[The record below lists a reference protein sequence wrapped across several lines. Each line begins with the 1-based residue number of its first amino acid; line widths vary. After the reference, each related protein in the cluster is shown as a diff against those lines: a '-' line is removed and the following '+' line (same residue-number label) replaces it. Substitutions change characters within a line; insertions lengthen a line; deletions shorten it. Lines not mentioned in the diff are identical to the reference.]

1 LRVESAPT
9 DPIAVTR
16 ESQTVSAP
24 PTDILQTEADLR
36 TVYKRPSS
44 GAANKDI
51 GRIDKHCRWFI
62 GLSPF
67 VCIGTTGAQGLGDVS
82 PRGGEPGFV
91 HVLDEGRLALPD
103 RPGNNRLDSLGNI
116 AEWPAVGLLFF
127 IPGFEDMLRVNGL
140 ARLTIDPDLMARF
153 LADGKPPRSVMV
165 IEVKEAYLH
174 CPKAVRRAGLWD
186 PAAQVDRAAHPSPG
200 EILRDQLSL
209 QTQPESIDAALE
221 QDARENLY

>member
-1 LRVESAPT
+1 VNA
-9 DPIAVTR
+9 
-16 ESQTVSAP
+16 Q

-36 TVYKRPSS
+36 AVYKRPSS
-44 GAANKDI
+44 GAAGKDI

-67 VCIGTTGAQGLGDVS
+67 VCIGTTGAEGMGDVS

-103 RPGNNRLDSLGNI
+103 RPGNNRLDSLCNI
-116 AEWPAVGLLFF
+116 VERPGIGLLFF
-127 IPGFEDMLRVNGL
+127 IPGFEDMLRINGL
-140 ARLTIDPDLMARF
+140 AHLTTDPELMARF
-153 LADGKPPRSVMV
+153 TAESKPPRSVMV

-200 EILRDQLSL
+200 QILRDQMRLE
-209 QTQPESIDAALE
+209 TQPESIDAALE